1 VEVHKLFDMVDE
13 DGSGLIDEMEM
24 VRLLS
29 RLGKSLQREELD
41 EGFAKLDK
49 DSFGSRDFDEF
60 YRWYKEIQEKK

>member
-1 VEVHKLFDMVDE
+1 MFDNVDK

-41 EGFAKLDK
+41 EEFTKLDK
-49 DSFGSRDFDEF
+49 TRL
-60 YRWYKEIQEKK
+60 